1 MPSNRQL
8 IPIIL
13 KNITPV
19 LENLIERI
27 AEDHDLD
34 SKILKRK
41 YLNELKTYKKKVSR
55 RKGIINA
62 YAAFLG
68 DKSVEERLRK
78 QNPDATFGELSKL
91 KGPLWK
97 SLSDDEKK
105 VYKDKAKKQTECNLQ
120 NLQGGSSVQQLE
132 IVNEEEEE
140 EEEEV
145 VVDDQ

>member
-41 YLNELKTYKKKVSR
+41 YLNELKTYNKKVSR

-68 DKSVEERLRK
+68 DKSVEEAL
-78 QNPDATFGELSKL
+78 DDLDEFYF
-91 KGPLWK
+91 
-97 SLSDDEKK
+97 SDEIEES
-105 VYKDKAKKQTECNLQ
+105 KKQLPN
-120 NLQGGSSVQQLE
+120 
-132 IVNEEEEE
+132 
-140 EEEEV
+140 
-145 VVDDQ
+145 